1 MNDTDSLLQYSKQ
14 YPAGAILLREG
25 EAARDMFILL
35 QGSIGVYKDYG
46 DAGQV
51 QLNVYEAGSF
61 LGEMDFFLDEPSK
74 ATVVALTHCIVL
86 AIGRQNIYSFF
97 ADQPGMT
104 FTFIQNLCRRLAKTN
119 ENYRMLY
126 ERYVAEVAAA
136 GGGLAQEAG
145 KINQTVPGPAV
156 QPMPDPN
163 PLPEMQ
169 PEPAP
174 LQPASAPLPELRPE
188 PRPVAEKKELTPVT
202 ETKPMSAAGSEVAQ
216 QVSAPSSLFPPGHGS
231 YLLPIDNKKEGLL
244 FERETICPV
253 CGHKFNTLSLF
264 MSKLRLERNDMDMRP
279 RYKDIEPMYYDVIT
293 CPACCYSAF
302 ADSFAGANKRQA
314 EQIAAK
320 VGAFCQEGL
329 GLAIKTGYDRDTFTV
344 FAGYY
349 LALLCAPVVAGD
361 YQLTTAKLWLRLAR
375 IYEDCGDEKMKQY
388 ANQMALTDYT
398 YAYEGLRLS
407 EKQSQQL
414 CFVIGDLHYKMGNLE
429 NARTFLHYAKM
440 NKGGSQAVKRQ
451 ADTYLYEVREEIK
464 SLRRGQE

>member
-14 YPAGAILLREG
+14 YPAGAVLLREG

-35 QGSIGVYKDYG
+35 QGSIGAYKDYG
-46 DAGQV
+46 NAGQV

-61 LGEMDFFLDEPSK
+61 LGEMDFFLDEPPK

-104 FTFIQNLCRRLAKTN
+104 FTFIQSLCLQLAKTN

-126 ERYVAEVAAA
+126 ERYTAEVAAA
-136 GGGLAQEAG
+136 GGGLAQETG
-145 KINQTVPGPAV
+145 KINQALADPAI
-156 QPMPDPN
+156 QTMANPK

-169 PEPAP
+169 PE
-174 LQPASAPLPELRPE
+174 SVPLPEMQPG
-188 PRPVAEKKELTPVT
+188 PRPVAEKALAPVA
-202 ETKPMSAAGSEVAQ
+202 EPKLMSAAESEVEQAQ
-216 QVSAPSSLFPPGHGS
+216 QASAPSSLFPPGHGS
-231 YLLPIDNKKEGLL
+231 YLLPIDNKKDGLL
-244 FERETICPV
+244 FERETVCPV

-279 RYKDIEPMYYDVIT
+279 RYKDIEPMHYDVIT
-293 CPACCYSAF
+293 GPACCYSAC

-320 VGAFCQEGL
+320 VGAFCQEGQ

-375 IYEDCGDEKMKQY
+375 IYEDCGDENMRQY
-388 ANQMALTDYT
+388 ANQMALADYT

-414 CFVIGDLHYKMGNLE
+414 CFVIGDLYYKMGNLE

-440 NKGGSQAVKRQ
+440 NKDGSQAVKRQ

-464 SLRRGQE
+464 SLRRNQD